1 MRIPL
6 ILFTLGLLSFNA
18 WAVEP
23 PSTVPFAKRYDPAS
37 ITTASRA
44 REVIAAYDNEK
55 RVWENWYKEETAQC
69 YRNFFVTYC
78 LDKAKSER
86 TEHINEARRVWLVA
100 RDFLRKER
108 SEQAVKDRKAA
119 EAKQAAKNAKM
130 DAQPARVAKAPSKTR
145 DVTPRKPGE
154 GHAADRVLT
163 PEEEKANAEA
173 YAMKQQEREQRI
185 AEQESK
191 VPEAPSMTPEE
202 RIQARAE
209 RRAAAKKKRA
219 ENIKKRAEKA
229 AEYERQVKLRE
240 EQEKKNS
247 VTGDLIPRL

>member
-145 DVTPRKPGE
+145 DVTQAGRRPCRRSRSDTRRRKSE
-154 GHAADRVLT
+154 CRSLCHEAAG
-163 PEEEKANAEA
+163 A
-173 YAMKQQEREQRI
+173 
-185 AEQESK
+185 
-191 VPEAPSMTPEE
+191 
-202 RIQARAE
+202 
-209 RRAAAKKKRA
+209 
-219 ENIKKRAEKA
+219 
-229 AEYERQVKLRE
+229 
-240 EQEKKNS
+240 
-247 VTGDLIPRL
+247 